1 MYDVEMAPS
10 CSNMLLF
17 HRIPESGKTPHGGPL
32 FFRDERC
39 TLDGSSWNR
48 AFRLNQVAPGRWA
61 MPKAVRI
68 P

>member
-32 FFRDERC
+32 FFRDERDA
-39 TLDGSSWNR
+39 LSM
-48 AFRLNQVAPGRWA
+48 VVPGIERFG
-61 MPKAVRI
+61 
-68 P
+68 